1 MVSSSGDGEGQAP
14 AGTAAAPLLVSLL
27 ALSASVAFPYPPFI
41 LPSGDFYWILQLREA
56 FCELVGLLPSFAQRL
71 MEWSSSKVPYWD
83 MAELE
88 QGVELNV
95 GALAGPSFVLGSQS
109 GGLVDCS
116 VDLRLGG
123 LGEFG
128 PPERW
133 LPVPA
138 STAAAAAAVPSRRA
152 GAGSNAGASC
162 LVDGC
167 KSDLSNSREYHRRHK
182 VCEVHSKTPMV
193 MVGGQ
198 KHREVKWTNLA

>member
-1 MVSSSGDGEGQAP
+1 
-14 AGTAAAPLLVSLL
+14 
-27 ALSASVAFPYPPFI
+27 
-41 LPSGDFYWILQLREA
+41 
-56 FCELVGLLPSFAQRL
+56 

-88 QGVELNV
+88 QGAELNV
-95 GALAGPSFVLGSQS
+95 GVLAGPSFVLGSQS
-109 GGLVDCS
+109 GGLMDCS

-138 STAAAAAAVPSRRA
+138 STAAAAATVPSRRA
-152 GAGSNAGASC
+152 GEGSNAGASC

-182 VCEVHSKTPMV
+182 VCEVHSKTSMV
-193 MVGGQ
+193 MLGNTLKAIAHCQPDREQDQAKDDV
-198 KHREVKWTNLA
+198 HRDNKLHMSPQFVPDHLPT